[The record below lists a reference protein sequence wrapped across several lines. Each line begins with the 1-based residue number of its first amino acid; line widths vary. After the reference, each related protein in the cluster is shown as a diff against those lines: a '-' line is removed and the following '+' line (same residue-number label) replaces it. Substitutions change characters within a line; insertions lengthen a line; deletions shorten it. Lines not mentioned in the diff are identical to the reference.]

1 MIIRNGSNIFSISDS
16 KLYLIVKIKFYRF
29 ANPRTNA
36 SKKKNTYVH
45 FYFTAI
51 YDLQPIACCSLLF
64 VVSNQYFI
72 SLRKLS
78 KISVL

>member
-36 SKKKNTYVH
+36 SKKMKKIRCAH
-45 FYFTAI
+45 FHFTAI
-51 YDLQPIACCSLLF
+51 YDHML
-64 VVSNQYFI
+64 
-72 SLRKLS
+72 
-78 KISVL
+78 

>member
-36 SKKKNTYVH
+36 SKKKKNVRPLTLY
-45 FYFTAI
+45 
-51 YDLQPIACCSLLF
+51 C
-64 VVSNQYFI
+64 N
-72 SLRKLS
+72 LRLATNCM
-78 KISVL
+78 L